1 MLATYRARS
10 LLGPVPKL
18 LYSIWGVGRF
28 TIHEEVTKETDNC
41 NSNSNNITSNSN
53 NNNNCNHNNT
63 NNSNGNRNSNSN
75 NTLRA
80 PEASACQRARSRE
93 EVQGR
98 GVMSKSP
105 ALGFIGLRDLGFR
118 V

>member
-1 MLATYRARS
+1 MLATYRAHS
-10 LLGPVPKL
+10 LLGSGPQAPVFNM
-18 LYSIWGVGRF
+18 GGGEV
-28 TIHEEVTKETDNC
+28 TIHEEVTKETYNC

-53 NNNNCNHNNT
+53 NNCNNT
-63 NNSNGNRNSNSN
+63 NNSNSSRNSNSN
-75 NTLRA
+75 STLRA

-105 ALGFIGLRDLGFR
+105 ALGFIGFRDLGFR